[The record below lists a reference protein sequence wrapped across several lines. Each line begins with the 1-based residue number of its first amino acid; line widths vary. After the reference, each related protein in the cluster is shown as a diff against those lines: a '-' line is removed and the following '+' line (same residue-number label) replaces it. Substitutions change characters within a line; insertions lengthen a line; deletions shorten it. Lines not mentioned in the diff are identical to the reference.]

1 MFSNNSSEKA
11 FGSEPT
17 KSNICPECGEAQVFK
32 WDNEG
37 EAKNIVLTSLSH
49 EGCYNKFWSKMRD
62 FDYEVDVKAS
72 PLKGAA

>member
-1 MFSNNSSEKA
+1 MFLNNSPGKA

-37 EAKNIVLTSLSH
+37 GGKNIVLTSLSH
-49 EGCYNKFWSKMRD
+49 EGCYNKFWSNIKD
-62 FDYEVDVKAS
+62 FDYVVAVKPNQFKDVA
-72 PLKGAA
+72 

>member
-1 MFSNNSSEKA
+1 MFLNNSSEKA

-37 EAKNIVLTSLSH
+37 EAKDIVLTSLSH
-49 EGCYNKFWSKMRD
+49 EGCYNKFWSNIKD
-62 FDYEVDVKAS
+62 FDYEVTIKPS
-72 PLKGAA
+72 QLKEVA